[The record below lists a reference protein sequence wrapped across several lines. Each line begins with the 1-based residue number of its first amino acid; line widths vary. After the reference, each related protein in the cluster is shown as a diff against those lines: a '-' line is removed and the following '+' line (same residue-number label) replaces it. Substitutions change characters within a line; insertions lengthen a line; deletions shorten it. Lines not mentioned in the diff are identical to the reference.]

1 MKKNKFCF
9 VAGLCA
15 FLLCAGDAFAIKAD
29 PKPVKVVQ
37 PDGTTLVVRQRG
49 DESFHFTVT
58 TDGYM
63 VRKDKD
69 GFFKYVV
76 FDGSGRMVL
85 SAQRASAAAERSE
98 QEKAFLSSVLPAA
111 KMIDR
116 MDVKEAGVKA
126 PAVLLD
132 RKVFSPLASAGG
144 AEDPE
149 SNYLVILVNYKD
161 VKMQIASSRFDNWLN
176 EPGYDDDGGTGSV
189 RDYYIDNSM
198 GKFAPRFTV
207 IGPIELDNNMV
218 YYAGN
223 TMDTGED
230 QNPRAMISEAC
241 LKAKEANP
249 DLDFSIF
256 DNDGDGIMD
265 NVNVIYAGY
274 SEAST
279 ANPDDMWPHS
289 WNMGEEAF
297 YIDGVKIMNY
307 ACSAELVG
315 ESGVKMD
322 GIGTFV
328 HEFGH
333 VLGLKDMY
341 DTDSYT
347 DGYGLDPGAYSLY
360 ASGSYNNESR
370 TPPYL
375 MAFERVQMGWLEPSE
390 LKEAADIALKSIGEN
405 EACYINARPGLAAG
419 EGYEWFVLENR
430 QQTGWDKYIPA
441 HGLLIYHYDYTKE
454 MQDEY
459 WSINGPNNNAKHR
472 CLYIKPADG
481 IDDENSRNGDTY
493 PGLSGNTEFTDTSV
507 PNALNWAGQK
517 TNVPVTNINE
527 SNGIVYFQVSGG
539 VEKVSQIKT
548 IALGERDKTITV
560 GAEVVNAV
568 AEIAEMGFCWELGGE
583 PDIESSHASVEVAD
597 NVQYTIE
604 GLEPGMTYQV
614 RAYMKHADGT
624 VVYGAAIPVT
634 TECEV
639 RQAPYVGDFMSW
651 TNGQPDCWKIV
662 DRNGDGTTWLYDD
675 TSGSMVYQF
684 DYWNNADDWLIS
696 TRFLVPENGVF
707 CFVRGVLE
715 STCVE
720 TLEVYVSTKSR
731 NIEDFH
737 LVRRMTFADN
747 FGVMTPEEVD
757 LSAYEGKEVYI
768 ALVCRSEKLQN
779 SLWISQYYFASRLDT
794 PQITKFD
801 STDGGLQLEWNP
813 VKGAQKYYLMFSEE
827 TDETYTNAVFVPESY
842 YTRLDGD
849 VEVGTGLID
858 FTGDAVAELKEFP
871 DGVFDCR
878 FILTASGPLG
888 TTVLNIEGTTDG
900 SQWTQ
905 IGPSIKVSQS
915 DNEGS
920 EHLLADYMDGKLYKK
935 LRIRCEYGGRN
946 VRIKYFTI
954 LFNDGKVENM
964 LAEGGLDNVTSY
976 KIVEKTTGE
985 FLSGKKYV
993 ARLCAGDGV
1002 LFYDESAPAYFQHN
1016 AVDEAGAAETVA
1028 YADRGTVTVAG
1039 ISAGDRITCISASGT
1054 VIADFVALHTNVS
1067 FGLDGYRGL
1076 VIVKV
1081 AGNDGVNTYK
1091 LMIND

>member
-1 MKKNKFCF
+1 MKNNKCCF

-15 FLLCAGDAFAIKAD
+15 CLLFAGEAFAIKAD

-37 PDGTTLVVRQRG
+37 PDGSVLFVRQRG
-49 DESFHFTVT
+49 DENFHFTVT
-58 TDGYM
+58 PDGYM
-63 VRKDKD
+63 IRRDSD

-76 FDGSGRMVL
+76 MDGSNRMVL
-85 SAQRASAAAERSE
+85 SSQRASAADKRTSA
-98 QEKAFLSSVLPAA
+98 EKAFLSSVLPAA

-116 MDVKEAGVKA
+116 MGLKPAAVKA
-126 PAVLLD
+126 PSVILD
-132 RKVFSPLASAGG
+132 RNVVSPLASAD
-144 AEDPE
+144 AAQAAE

-161 VKMQIASSRFDNWLN
+161 VKMQITPERFDNWLN
-176 EPGYDDDGGTGSV
+176 EAGYDDDGGTGSV

-198 GKFAPRFTV
+198 GKFSPDFTV
-207 IGPIELDNNMV
+207 IGPVELDYDMV

-223 TMDTGED
+223 TIDTGED

-241 LKAKEANP
+241 LKAKAENP
-249 DLDFSIF
+249 DIDFSIF
-256 DNDGDGIMD
+256 DNNGDGIMD

-297 YIDGVKIMNY
+297 YIDGVQVMNY

-315 ESGVKMD
+315 SSGVKMD

-347 DGYGLDPGAYSLY
+347 NGYGLDPGAYSLY

-375 MAFERVQMGWLEPSE
+375 MAFERVQMGWLEPVRLETPADIE
-390 LKEAADIALKSIGEN
+390 LKSLGEN
-405 EACYINARPGLAAG
+405 EACYINARPELGDAD
-419 EGYEWFVLENR
+419 GYEWFVLENR
-430 QQTGWDKYIPA
+430 QQTGWDRYIPA
-441 HGLLIYHYDYTKE
+441 HGLLIYHYDYTRE

-507 PNALNWAGQK
+507 PNALNWAGKK

-527 SNGIVYFQVSGG
+527 RDGIVYFQVCGG
-539 VEKVSQIKT
+539 VEKVSQIRT
-548 IALGERDKTITV
+548 VAIGERDKSITV
-560 GAEVVNAV
+560 GAVVVNAV
-568 AEIAEMGFCWELGGE
+568 SDIAEMGFCWALGEE
-583 PDIESSHASVEVAD
+583 PDIEGSHASVDVAD
-597 NVQYTIE
+597 NVEYTIE
-604 GLEPGMTYQV
+604 GLEPGMTYVV
-614 RAYMKHADGT
+614 RAYMKHTDGT
-624 VVYGAAIPVT
+624 LVYGAAIPVT

-639 RQAPYVGDFMSW
+639 RKAPYVGDFMSW

-662 DRNGDGTTWLYDD
+662 DHNGDGTTWLYDES
-675 TSGSMVYQF
+675 SGSMVYQF

-696 TRFLVPENGVF
+696 TRFLVPENGAF
-707 CFVRGVLE
+707 YFVRGVTE

-737 LVRRMTFADN
+737 LVKRFTFADN

-757 LSAYEGKEVYI
+757 LGAYEGKEVYI
-768 ALVCRSEKLQN
+768 AMVCRSEKLQN
-779 SLWISQYYFASRLDT
+779 SLWISQFYFASRLDVPT
-794 PQITKFD
+794 ITKFD
-801 STDGGLQLEWNP
+801 AADGGLNLEWTP
-813 VKGAQKYYLMFSEE
+813 VDGATKYYLMFSEE
-827 TDETYTNAVFVPESY
+827 LDETYTNAVFVPESY
-842 YTRLDGD
+842 YTRIEGD
-849 VEVGTGLID
+849 VEVGTGQIN
-858 FTGDAVAELKEFP
+858 FTGDAVVELKEFP

-888 TTVLNIEGTTDG
+888 TTVVTVEGSNDG
-900 SQWTQ
+900 SRWTQ
-905 IGPSIKVSQS
+905 IGPSIKVSQP
-915 DNEGS
+915 DNDGT
-920 EHLLADYMDGKLYKK
+920 EHLLADYMSGNLYTKI
-935 LRIRCEYGGRN
+935 RIRCDYGGRN
-946 VRIKYFTI
+946 VKLKYFT
-954 LFNDGKVENM
+954 LMFNDGKVENM

-976 KIVEKTTGE
+976 MIAEKTPGE

-1002 LFYDESAPAYFQHN
+1002 LFYDESAPAYFQHSG
-1016 AVDEAGAAETVA
+1016 VDVTSDAGVSVYAE
-1028 YADRGTVTVAG
+1028 RSLVTVAG
-1039 ISAGDRITCISASGT
+1039 ISKGDRITCISASGT
-1054 VIADFVALHTNVS
+1054 VLADFAAMHTNVS
-1067 FGLDGYRGL
+1067 FELSDYNGLA
-1076 VIVKV
+1076 IVKV
-1081 AGNDGVNTYK
+1081 TGCKEVKSYKIMVND
-1091 LMIND
+1091 